1 MIGLFVCTAV
11 SCACV
16 LFLMIRRPLRST
28 RTDTPFPYTSLFRS
42 FILAPTRELAVQI
55 HNDAMGLGAQSGLRM
70 TVCYGGAGY
79 EQQRSSIEGGVDILI
94 GTPGRL
100 IDYRSEEHT
109 SELQSLMRIS
119 YAVFCLKKK
128 KKTKH
133 VTQLE

>member
-100 IDYRSEEHT
+100 IDYFKQGTYH
-109 SELQSLMRIS
+109 
-119 YAVFCLKKK
+119 LKQIE
-128 KKTKH
+128 
-133 VTQLE
+133 VLVLDEADRMVALG

>member
-79 EQQRSSIEGGVDILI
+79 EQQRSSIEG
-94 GTPGRL
+94 
-100 IDYRSEEHT
+100 RSEEHT

-119 YAVFCLKKK
+119 YAVFCLKKNNY
-128 KKTKH
+128 TSPLSTPGGTH
-133 VTQLE
+133 NTQQ